1 MWVLHVTVKE
11 AYDLF
16 MYEQRFRNN
25 SEATIE
31 YYSLS
36 LGLFLDFVGAD
47 ENVDVLDIRKYKDYV
62 VSLQCSGHL
71 KSTSVNTYVRAVKA
85 FYNWLIDEEQIGD
98 CSRKLK
104 LIKQKRQEIIPLTDE
119 ELEVLLNCFDTSSLL
134 ELRNKCLCLLMVD
147 SGLRRAETIRLRCC
161 DVDFEHNS
169 LLVLGKGDKERLVP
183 LGTLTAASMK
193 EYADLLADKR
203 EKKTDPFFLDRF
215 GAGLDVNAVD
225 LVFSKLKDSTGI
237 QRLRCHLLRHTFA
250 TNYLLDGGD
259 LETLRL
265 ILGHSSIAI
274 TQLYLHLANNQKML
288 RERHRSHLDNLHK

>member
-1 MWVLHVTVKE
+1 M
-11 AYDLF
+11 F

-25 SEATIE
+25 SAATIE
-31 YYSLS
+31 YYTLS

-47 ENVDVLDIRKYKDYV
+47 ESVEVLDISMYKDYV
-62 VSLQCSGHL
+62 VYLQSSGHL

-104 LIKQKRQEIIPLTDE
+104 LIKQKRQEIIPLSDDE
-119 ELEVLLNCFDTSSLL
+119 IDVLLKSFDTSDLL
-134 ELRNKCLCLLMVD
+134 ELRNKCLTLLMVD
-147 SGLRRAETIRLRCC
+147 SGLRRAETVRLRCC
-161 DVDFEHNS
+161 DVDFAHNS
-169 LLVLGKGDKERLVP
+169 LLVTGKGDKERIVP
-183 LGTLTAASMK
+183 LGSLTVEVLR
-193 EYADLLADKR
+193 EYNERVSDRRKKR
-203 EKKTDPFFLDRF
+203 VDSFFLDRF
-215 GAGLDVNAVD
+215 AEPLDVNAVD
-225 LVFSKLKDSTGI
+225 LVFSKLKDVTGI

-288 RERHRSHLDNLHK
+288 RERHNSHLDNMHK